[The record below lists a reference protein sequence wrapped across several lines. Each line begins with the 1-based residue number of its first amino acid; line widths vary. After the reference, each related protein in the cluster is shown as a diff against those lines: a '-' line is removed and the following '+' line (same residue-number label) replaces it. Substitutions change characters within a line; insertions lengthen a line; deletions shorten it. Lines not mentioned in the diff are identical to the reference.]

1 MKTIRAAASYTI
13 WVDTEPETA
22 LTRVVQR
29 EIAICKRKEEL
40 NIMNIENSIMATKQ
54 GFENSFS
61 SGDFYNKQTQDEQHL
76 KNILDFLPINADMK
90 ILDLGTGSGYL
101 SFPIAKKYSNISVI
115 GLDIVEKALEVNRFR
130 AKEEQIRNISFITYN
145 GIEFPFSDSEFDMVI
160 SRYALHHFPD
170 IQKSISEVSRVL
182 KRGGFLFVSDPT
194 PNANDTSRFV
204 DGYMQLKK
212 DGHIKFYTK
221 EEWLQI
227 CGKYGLQFK
236 KSFDSTIRFPKK
248 KDTAYGFDKLLKK
261 HDKEIVESYELEVM
275 GNEIYIT
282 EQVNNILFCK
292 R

>member
-1 MKTIRAAASYTI
+1 
-13 WVDTEPETA
+13 
-22 LTRVVQR
+22 
-29 EIAICKRKEEL
+29 
-40 NIMNIENSIMATKQ
+40 MATKQ

-145 GIEFPFSDSEFDMVI
+145 GIEFPFSDSEFDRVI

-248 KDTAYGFDKLLKK
+248 KDTAYGFDELLKK

>member
-1 MKTIRAAASYTI
+1 
-13 WVDTEPETA
+13 
-22 LTRVVQR
+22 
-29 EIAICKRKEEL
+29 
-40 NIMNIENSIMATKQ
+40 MATKQ
-54 GFENSFS
+54 GFEYSFS

-248 KDTAYGFDKLLKK
+248 KDTAYGFDELLKK
-261 HDKEIVESYELEVM
+261 HDKEIIESYELEVM

>member
-1 MKTIRAAASYTI
+1 M
-13 WVDTEPETA
+13 D
-22 LTRVVQR
+22 
-29 EIAICKRKEEL
+29 
-40 NIMNIENSIMATKQ
+40 IENSIMATKQ

-61 SGDFYNKQTQDEQHL
+61 SADFYNKQTQDEHHL
-76 KNILDFLPINADMK
+76 KKIFDFLQIKADMK

-101 SFPIAKKYSNISVI
+101 SFPIAKKHSDISII
-115 GLDIVEKALEVNRFR
+115 GLDIVEKALEVNRFK
-130 AKEEQIRNISFITYN
+130 AKEENVRNISFITYD
-145 GIEFPFSDSEFDMVI
+145 GIDFPFSDSEFDMVI

-170 IQKSISEVSRVL
+170 IQKSISEVSRVT
-182 KRGGFLFVSDPT
+182 KQEGFLFISDPT
-194 PNANDTSRFV
+194 PNVNDTSRFV

-221 EEWLQI
+221 DEWIQI

-248 KDTAYGFDKLLKK
+248 KDTAYGFDELLKK
-261 HDKEIVESYELEVM
+261 HDKEIVESYELEVV

>member
-1 MKTIRAAASYTI
+1 
-13 WVDTEPETA
+13 
-22 LTRVVQR
+22 
-29 EIAICKRKEEL
+29 
-40 NIMNIENSIMATKQ
+40 MATKQ

-145 GIEFPFSDSEFDMVI
+145 GIEVPFSDSEFDMVI

-248 KDTAYGFDKLLKK
+248 KDTAYGFDELLKK